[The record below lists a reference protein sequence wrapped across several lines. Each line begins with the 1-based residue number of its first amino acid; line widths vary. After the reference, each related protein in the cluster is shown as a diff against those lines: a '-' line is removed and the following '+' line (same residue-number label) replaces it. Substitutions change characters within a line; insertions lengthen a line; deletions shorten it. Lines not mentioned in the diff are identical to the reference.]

1 MAVSSQK
8 KQKAGKRKAGPEMRS
23 MPSFKQR
30 KTEEEEAPIISKVRV
45 GTTLDHNHKR
55 LQR

>member
-1 MAVSSQK
+1 MSVSSQK